1 MRVGFRS
8 LTVRV
13 VEGAVGVLD
22 GLEVG
27 MEGGID
33 AMEEQLAAGGALAV
47 GEGLGGR
54 ERVGAGG
61 VGRGVED
68 GERIDAGCGASPVSV
83 GSGLVAVGGDGSVFI
98 EGEGMDLGVV
108 GLRVPGTGLRGRG
121 GRKIGGREA
130 GGPGKG
136 GGDDRKGVED
146 GAGAVGLHFES
157 EEAVDDLGGNELD
170 GGVVFE
176 EGDGDLGGVGESG
189 MAVAGV
195 GVAEVGAVEGI
206 IFTALAGGGDGAAG
220 RVPGTGLCVPGT
232 GLRAQGTGICSWEVR
247 LGVQGSCIV
256 RHCVPPKNGHMA
268 GSRKRDP
275 DPMKKPHQFWRGLFG
290 DTYPLDIRLGYGGGG
305 GKENRVRS

>member
-1 MRVGFRS
+1 M
-8 LTVRV
+8 
-13 VEGAVGVLD
+13 VEGAAGVLD

-33 AMEEQLAAGGALAV
+33 AMEEQLAAGGALAM

-68 GERIDAGCGASPVSV
+68 GERIDAGCGAGPVSV
-83 GSGLVAVGGDGSVFI
+83 GCGLVAVGGDGSIFI

-108 GLRVPGTGLRGRG
+108 GLRVPGTGLRGRD
-121 GRKIGGREA
+121 GRKIGSGQA

-146 GAGAVGLHFES
+146 GAGAVGIHFES

-206 IFTALAGGGDGAAG
+206 IFTALAGGGDGAA
-220 RVPGTGLCVPGT
+220 VPGTGFRAPGSGVCVWGAGFRARGT
-232 GLRAQGTGICSWEVR
+232 GVLCSWKLR
-247 LGVQGSCIV
+247 LQVQGSCIV

-268 GSRKRDP
+268 RVSSARSGSNEKAPPVLAR
-275 DPMKKPHQFWRGLFG
+275 
-290 DTYPLDIRLGYGGGG
+290 LDGGHL
-305 GKENRVRS
+305 SP

>member
-8 LTVRV
+8 LTVRM

-33 AMEEQLAAGGALAV
+33 AMEEQLAAGGAFAV
-47 GEGLGGR
+47 GEWLGGR
-54 ERVGAGG
+54 ERVGARG

-68 GERIDAGCGASPVSV
+68 GEGIDAGCGAGPVSV
-83 GSGLVAVGGDGSVFI
+83 GSGLVAVGGDGTVLV
-98 EGEGMDLGVV
+98 EGEGVDLGV
-108 GLRVPGTGLRGRG
+108 RGLRGPVIGLRRG
-121 GRKIGGREA
+121 DGGIGSGQA

-157 EEAVDDLGGNELD
+157 EEAVDDLSGDELD

-176 EGDGDLGGVGESG
+176 EGNGDLGGVGESG

-206 IFTALAGGGDGAAG
+206 IFAALAGGGDGAAG
-220 RVPGTGLCVPGT
+220 RVPGA
-232 GLRAQGTGICSWEVR
+232 GLRALGTGFRVR
-247 LGVQGSCIV
+247 LGLGLGVQGICIV

-268 GSRKRDP
+268 RVSEARSGSKEKAPP
-275 DPMKKPHQFWRGLFG
+275 DLA
-290 DTYPLDIRLGYGGGG
+290 RL
-305 GKENRVRS
+305 R